1 MLIIIKEGSK
11 NFWGVWLQMN
21 SLPNVEYV
29 FSVFEIILFFVFL
42 LTNNP
47 YKNTMSHSIIK
58 TNCPLYWP
66 SKCTHSQSQSPYL
79 SESSKLFGFK
89 TQRNLIKCLIISTAP
104 ARIVEDGHLGFRKPF
119 AYMAQF
125 GGFLESELGDPKP
138 FFSAICSKTACSPL
152 LPWRARGKLTSES
165 HNRDR
170 EIVLEDKKS
179 HSGHTISKQTN
190 KTF

>member
-1 MLIIIKEGSK
+1 
-11 NFWGVWLQMN
+11 MN

-89 TQRNLIKCLIISTAP
+89 TQSNLIKCLIISTAP
-104 ARIVEDGHLGFRKPF
+104 ARIVEDAILVLESHLLTWPNLV
-119 AYMAQF
+119 
-125 GGFLESELGDPKP
+125 GFLNLNQVIQNPSLAQSVPR
-138 FFSAICSKTACSPL
+138 L
-152 LPWRARGKLTSES
+152 LVRLSFPEGQEV
-165 HNRDR
+165 N
-170 EIVLEDKKS
+170 
-179 HSGHTISKQTN
+179 
-190 KTF
+190 